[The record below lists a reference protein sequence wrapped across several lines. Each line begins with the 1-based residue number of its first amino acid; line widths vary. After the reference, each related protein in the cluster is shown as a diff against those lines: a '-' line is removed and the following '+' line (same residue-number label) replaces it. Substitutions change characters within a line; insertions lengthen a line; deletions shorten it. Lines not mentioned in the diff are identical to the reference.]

1 MPMKSGG
8 FKFIPAILAL
18 AVLVLLPIGTRK
30 LMGVRNF
37 SDDNKADNAAASDP
51 VFREV
56 AWREL
61 APENWNPDTVLK
73 QVRQGTPSLDDN
85 DPRTRERMQL
95 MNMLW
100 ANAPTNAR
108 MDEVSVR
115 LSGYVVPLEKNEVGI
130 TEFLLVP
137 YFGAC
142 IHTPP
147 PPANQIVRI
156 VARPAVRDLRT
167 MDPVRVSGV
176 LRVERNNSEL
186 GHSGYAMVAA
196 RVEPYTP

>member
-1 MPMKSGG
+1 MKSGG
-8 FKFIPAILAL
+8 FKFLPAFLAL
-18 AVLVLLPIGTRK
+18 AVLVLLPIATRK
-30 LMGVRNF
+30 LMGGRDF
-37 SDDNKADNAAASDP
+37 SEDRPTATAGPAADP
-51 VFREV
+51 VFREL

-61 APENWNPDTVLK
+61 EPENWNPESVLK
-73 QVRQGTPSLDDN
+73 QVRQGAPSLDDN
-85 DPRTRERMQL
+85 DPRMRERMQL

-108 MDEVSVR
+108 MDEASVR
-115 LSGYVVPLEKNEVGI
+115 LSGYVVPLEKNEEGI

-137 YFGAC
+137 YYGAC
-142 IHTPP
+142 IHVPP
-147 PPANQIVRI
+147 PPANQIVRV

-176 LRVERNNSEL
+176 LRIERNNSEL